1 MSMKIRLL
9 VALLCLGGAA
19 RADQAADEILAS
31 LQTRI
36 EQGKEIDSLCDSL
49 RSQPAA
55 TLAAL
60 ERAADRAWPGV
71 RDAYLER
78 LEEVAKRGVG
88 GDRNDRRRRIRELR
102 EDFMEVYGLGED
114 EMKPLL
120 RKTSMPALEELRTL
134 LDPAPAEV
142 IAAGADE
149 LREARERARTIAV
162 FRDAVLDAAIS
173 TTPADSEES
182 LAAAEK
188 EVAAEAGDLPRDG
201 LRTLEE
207 NREIAEKEELPA
219 DEAEGIEEANRWR
232 LYVGLDALELD
243 PALCAAGRD
252 HSKDMSTLGFFA
264 HESPVDGKRTPSD
277 RAGNFGTSGGAEN
290 IYMGGTDPGSANRG
304 WFFSPGHHKNLFR
317 AGHRRIGLGRH
328 GGHWTQMFGR

>member
-1 MSMKIRLL
+1 
-9 VALLCLGGAA
+9 
-19 RADQAADEILAS
+19 
-31 LQTRI
+31 
-36 EQGKEIDSLCDSL
+36 
-49 RSQPAA
+49 
-55 TLAAL
+55 
-60 ERAADRAWPGV
+60 
-71 RDAYLER
+71 
-78 LEEVAKRGVG
+78 
-88 GDRNDRRRRIRELR
+88 
-102 EDFMEVYGLGED
+102 MEVYGLGED